1 MMHWRACWDADI
13 GYTVLIEVMLV
24 QEGRE
29 GEQKDGSCGRESGV
43 MIWSSGEAYLPEEE
57 G

>member
-1 MMHWRACWDADI
+1 MHWRACWDADI